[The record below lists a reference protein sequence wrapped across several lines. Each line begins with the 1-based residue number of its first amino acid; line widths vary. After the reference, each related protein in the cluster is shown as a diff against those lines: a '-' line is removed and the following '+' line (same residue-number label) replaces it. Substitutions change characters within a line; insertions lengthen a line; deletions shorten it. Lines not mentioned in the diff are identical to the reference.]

1 VGHVVPYSR
10 RETPWGGAGRVR
22 WGEEDEEPSRGEAR
36 LTGLSPGA
44 ARRRSRGGL
53 RRPKTIE
60 LPDFDS
66 SNEESAG
73 SADEGGGARG
83 ALLPPIGWKSMRNA
97 GR

>member
-1 VGHVVPYSR
+1 M
-10 RETPWGGAGRVR
+10 R
-22 WGEEDEEPSRGEAR
+22 WGEEEEPSRGGAGEVG
-36 LTGLSPGA
+36 LTGLSPGP

-66 SNEESAG
+66 NEESEG

-83 ALLPPIGWKSMRNA
+83 ALLPPIGWRSMPNA